1 MEAGILDQL
10 YTVIESRRTADPASS
25 HTARLLAAGT
35 PKIAQ
40 KVGEESVE
48 TVIEALTGDRER
60 LIYESADLL
69 YHLLVLWA
77 DQGVLPEDVWAE
89 LGRRRGPDEAGG
101 SR

>member
-1 MEAGILDQL
+1 MSADILEQL
-10 YTVIESRRTADPASS
+10 YDVIESRRAADPTSS

-48 TVIEALTGDRER
+48 TVIEALTGDRDR

-77 DQGVLPEDVWAE
+77 DQGVRPAEVWAE
-89 LGRRRGPDEAGG
+89 LGRRR
-101 SR
+101 R